1 MTSRSR
7 TDIDAAKKWDPSA
20 IFDSDSQW
28 QEEFT
33 SLEAF
38 LDDIDAPDYSA
49 IDTPRALASAL
60 EEYGEASRRI
70 VCLWA
75 YPQLHTWTDTT
86 DTEASTR
93 LENVQYMFK
102 RRETISNALEHRIR
116 SFDREQL
123 WDEQELDVYH
133 HYLEDV
139 FRREQYTLDED
150 VREVIDKLRPI
161 LDASDGVFQTFINGD
176 YEAPTVEAPRGE
188 LVTVTPSNRD
198 RLLRHSDRE
207 FRRSVHETYQEA
219 FDVAH
224 HLLADSFTT
233 KVERNVRL
241 AEVRGYESA
250 REAALDEDPVNDIG
264 QAFPVD
270 AHDEM
275 ITTVRS
281 GLDPYHRYYEAKR
294 NHLGVQSLRP
304 WDRYV
309 SLVAGDEPE
318 IPYERACE
326 FIVNAVEPLG
336 DTYQSR
342 LRSYLD
348 KRRVDV
354 YETPNKTSEGL
365 AGTLGGYDIDP
376 YVLLNYQADLRSVF
390 ILAHELGHAMHF
402 LFANE
407 NQPSIYSGFPSAIA
421 ELPSNL
427 HEVLL
432 ANHLATADD
441 SSVRNHAMDTALRRF
456 EDMFYRHVLLATFT
470 QEAHDHFADGNPL
483 TTAWLDDAFSELL
496 DEFQTP
502 LEPDESTGRMWVSD
516 NHAYNLYGSYQYVMG
531 RAGAH
536 SVADRIES
544 GELTP
549 ETYRSFLQAGS
560 SEYPMDLLNTIHL
573 DMTVAEPYE
582 HALSAFDERLR
593 LLT

>member
-20 IFDSDSQW
+20 IFESDSQW

-33 SLEAF
+33 SLETF

-60 EEYGEASRRI
+60 EEYDEANRRI
-70 VCLWA
+70 VRLWA

-93 LENVQYMFK
+93 LENVQYMFQ

-123 WDEQELDVYH
+123 WDEQEFEAYH

-139 FRREQYTLDED
+139 FRREQYTLDDD
-150 VREVIDKLRPI
+150 VQEVIDKLRPI

-176 YEAPTVEAPRGE
+176 YEAPTVEAPDGE
-188 LVTVTPSNRD
+188 PVTVTPSNRD
-198 RLLRHSDRE
+198 RLLRHPDRE
-207 FRRSVHETYQEA
+207 FRRSVHEAYQEA

-224 HLLADSFTT
+224 HLLADSFAT

-241 AEVRGYESA
+241 AELRGYESA

-270 AHDEM
+270 AHDKM
-275 ITTVRS
+275 LTTIRS
-281 GLDPYHRYYEAKR
+281 GLDPYHKYYEAKR
-294 NHLGVQSLRP
+294 NHLGVPSLRP

-309 SLVAGDEPE
+309 SLIAGDGPE

-326 FIVNAVEPLG
+326 FIVDAVEPLG
-336 DTYQSR
+336 DRYQSR
-342 LRSYLD
+342 LRSFLHE
-348 KRRVDV
+348 RRVDV

-376 YVLLNYQADLRSVF
+376 YLLLNYQADLRSVF

-407 NQPSIYSGFPSAIA
+407 DQPSIYSGFPSAIA

-432 ANHLATADD
+432 ANHLANTDD
-441 SSVRNHAMDTALRRF
+441 STVRTHAIDTTLRRF

-470 QEAHDHFADGNPL
+470 QEAHDHFVDGNPL

-496 DEFQTP
+496 DEFQAP
-502 LEPDESTGRMWVSD
+502 LEPDELAGQMWVVD
-516 NHAYNLYGSYQYVMG
+516 NHSHDLYGSYQYVMG

-544 GELTP
+544 RGLSP
-549 ETYRSFLQAGS
+549 ETYQSFLQAGS
-560 SEYPMDLLNTIHL
+560 SEYPMDLLNTINL
-573 DMTVAEPYE
+573 DMTSAEPYE
-582 HALSAFDERLR
+582 HALSAFDERFR
-593 LLT
+593 LIT